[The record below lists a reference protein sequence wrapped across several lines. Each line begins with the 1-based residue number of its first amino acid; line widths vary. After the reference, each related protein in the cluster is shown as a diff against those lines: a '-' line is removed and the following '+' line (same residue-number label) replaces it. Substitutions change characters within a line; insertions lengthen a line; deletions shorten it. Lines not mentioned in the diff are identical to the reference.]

1 MRDGEVQKVYS
12 LELTVKVPEGMSEED
27 LARPVVIVKDF
38 INDVAE
44 YEVYVFGEEIF
55 VTPIGKSRRLEHA
68 VSDKRLVSRIVRV
81 LRKYVP
87 PEEISIV
94 RGDDG
99 SIVIQVPDAY
109 IGVVIS
115 KGLPKLENIRRK
127 FNVQIKVKPKE

>member
-1 MRDGEVQKVYS
+1 
-12 LELTVKVPEGMSEED
+12 
-27 LARPVVIVKDF
+27 
-38 INDVAE
+38 
-44 YEVYVFGEEIF
+44 IF

-127 FNVQIKVKPKE
+127 FNVQLKVKPKE

>member
-1 MRDGEVQKVYS
+1 
-12 LELTVKVPEGMSEED
+12 MSEED

-38 INDVAE
+38 INDVTE
-44 YEVYVFGEEIF
+44 YEIYVFGEEIF
-55 VTPIGKSRRLEHA
+55 VTPISKSRRISPA
-68 VSDKRLVSRIVRV
+68 ISDKRLVGRIVRV

-94 RGDDG
+94 KDDDG

-109 IGVVIS
+109 IGAVIS

-127 FNVQIKVKPKE
+127 FNVQLKVKPKER